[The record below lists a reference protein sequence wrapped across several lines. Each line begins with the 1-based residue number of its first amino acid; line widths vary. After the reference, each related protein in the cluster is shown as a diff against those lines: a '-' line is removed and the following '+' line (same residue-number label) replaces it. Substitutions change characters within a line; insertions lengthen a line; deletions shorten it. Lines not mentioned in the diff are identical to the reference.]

1 MLSFKLEAAGTPA
14 GCENSM
20 ANRSASSSQPK
31 PMPFKIL
38 ADSTLPCSE
47 NRNRTMTSPSM
58 QLSLA
63 NWGYCKWLCRES
75 CKAPCPIKRAGFSGA
90 RVADFENHPMPLAS
104 CPVAGSK
111 MAHITRSKITLIMPS
126 ALLCCLDKIIGANL
140 PAWWGGN
147 PPGNEKSRW
156 ILKSRRIFF
165 QRVNFKAV
173 FNRSAALSQL
183 MIGKRLSTNS
193 ARRLRY
199 LR

>member
-1 MLSFKLEAAGTPA
+1 MLSFKLEATGTSA

-20 ANRSASSSQPK
+20 AKRSAFSSQPK

-47 NRNRTMTSPSM
+47 NRSRSTTSPSM
-58 QLSLA
+58 QLAKA
-63 NWGYCKWLCRES
+63 NWGYCRWACRKS
-75 CKAPCPIKRAGFSGA
+75 CKAPCPAKGAGLSGA
-90 RVADFENHPMPLAS
+90 RVSDFANHPVLWAS

-111 MAHITRSKITLIMPS
+111 RVHIIRSKIIFSMPFV
-126 ALLCCLDKIIGANL
+126 LHCCFDKIIGANM
-140 PAWWGGN
+140 PAWWAGN
-147 PPGNEKSRW
+147 PPENEKSRW

-193 ARRLRY
+193 PRRLRY